1 MNKIQW
7 SRTALLSVLLLSP
20 IALAAQCAECTS
32 DPSCTS
38 TDGFPT
44 ICPANL
50 PAGTTGEPYEETLT
64 FFLPQD
70 IVDPGSGL
78 TAALNSVTVT
88 GITGVPLGLQVELDD
103 PDGTY
108 YPSSGQTTGCAT
120 LCGEPLL
127 SGVYEMVITVAAV
140 ASVFGIEQVV
150 NESFSYALIVNPGAG
165 GTSTFAYSAAAGCDS
180 LWVDFLAGLSGSETQ
195 ITTYSWEFGN
205 GETGDSA
212 AVDSVFYSETG
223 SYSVSLQTVISELV
237 LEQLV
242 LNSTGG
248 GGWDDFFSDPDPYF
262 VLTDANGTNVYTS
275 STADDSNSNTW
286 NGLSVILSNPPY
298 TISFYDEDLF
308 DGDDN
313 LGSTSFNP
321 TEAGAIP
328 LNAGASNAVANISS
342 NELVNVTD
350 TLFVEVFSSPEFT
363 LYQSNENTLSCSDTT
378 LSIYTW
384 NLQGSPLYSGNDF
397 DFSPDSSG
405 WYTVEGV
412 SAFGCSTLSDSI
424 RFCHPDA
431 ALSIAL
437 LTQNTLPQY
446 LETDSTGSF
455 YIWSQNNVPF
465 DTLYG
470 AENTLFFPSESSQYN
485 VSSSDA
491 FGCPLTSETLLV
503 CWPIDTVL
511 IEQNSEG
518 SLVLNE
524 AFASYSWFQNDLN
537 LPGEIDSVLVNPG
550 AGIYAVEVSDYIGCP
565 TLMSADWMYVSV
577 LEAARLLPPAI
588 YPNPFHE
595 TLAIETLGKG
605 EIWNASLVDLQGKPV
620 KYKASVV
627 TPFLWDLGDLT
638 PGVYILQLEQIAPQR
653 GLILPPVRVVKS

>member
-313 LGSTSFNP
+313 
-321 TEAGAIP
+321 
-328 LNAGASNAVANISS
+328 
-342 NELVNVTD
+342 

-412 SAFGCSTLSDSI
+412 SVFGCSTLSDSI

-437 LTQNTLPQY
+437 LTQNNLPQY

-518 SLVLNE
+518 SLVLKP
-524 AFASYSWFQNDLN
+524 LR
-537 LPGEIDSVLVNPG
+537 PI
-550 AGIYAVEVSDYIGCP
+550 
-565 TLMSADWMYVSV
+565 
-577 LEAARLLPPAI
+577 
-588 YPNPFHE
+588 
-595 TLAIETLGKG
+595 LGSKM
-605 EIWNASLVDLQGKPV
+605 
-620 KYKASVV
+620 
-627 TPFLWDLGDLT
+627 T
-638 PGVYILQLEQIAPQR
+638 
-653 GLILPPVRVVKS
+653 